1 MSSKVEGL
9 SYVPGLTSW
18 QCTSKEG
25 DLYSTWAEVPE
36 NLQKTV
42 IRPEH
47 FPTEDLEVQQQLK
60 RCVRVLPHLQNTG
73 GFFVALLEKV
83 EALPWESKREKV
95 FEETEKKEVEKKEE
109 PPTKKKRFWGFK
121 EDPFIYCKEGDE
133 AVSCFVHQINLAVL
147 FVVVLYDHW
156 INIKQKQCLR
166 WQRLPPITTSILKSR
181 PRTS

>member
-1 MSSKVEGL
+1 MEGL
-9 SYVPGLTSW
+9 SYIPGLTSW

-25 DLYSTWAEVPE
+25 DLYSTWSEVPE
-36 NLQKTV
+36 SLSTTL

-47 FPTEDLEVQQQLK
+47 FPTEDKDVSEQLK

-95 FEETEKKEVEKKEE
+95 FDGEEKENEKKEE

-133 AVSCFVHQINLAVL
+133 AVRITWQFNDH
-147 FVVVLYDHW
+147 VVAKLCYENTGHY
-156 INIKQKQCLR
+156 
-166 WQRLPPITTSILKSR
+166 RLKRLCYSILIIIMVKSEVIMV
-181 PRTS
+181 

>member
-1 MSSKVEGL
+1 MEGL
-9 SYVPGLTSW
+9 SYITGLTSW

-25 DLYSTWAEVPE
+25 DLYSTWSEVPE
-36 NLQKTV
+36 NLSTTL

-47 FPTEDLEVQQQLK
+47 FPTEDKEVLEQLK

-95 FEETEKKEVEKKEE
+95 FEGEGKENEKKEE

-133 AVSCFVHQINLAVL
+133 AVRITWQFIDYVLAKL
-147 FVVVLYDHW
+147 CYENTGHY
-156 INIKQKQCLR
+156 
-166 WQRLPPITTSILKSR
+166 RLKR
-181 PRTS
+181 

>member
-1 MSSKVEGL
+1 MYSSW
-9 SYVPGLTSW
+9 S
-18 QCTSKEG
+18 
-25 DLYSTWAEVPE
+25 EVPE

-47 FPTEDLEVQQQLK
+47 FPTEDKGVLEQLK

-83 EALPWESKREKV
+83 EALPWESKREKI
-95 FEETEKKEVEKKEE
+95 FENVEKKELDGKEVEKKEE

-133 AVSCFVHQINLAVL
+133 AVSLMDTQIFWVIPSNCAVI
-147 FVVVLYDHW
+147 F
-156 INIKQKQCLR
+156 
-166 WQRLPPITTSILKSR
+166 
-181 PRTS
+181 

>member
-1 MSSKVEGL
+1 MVLLLPMVTEEWAVRVVEVSSKVEGL

-25 DLYSTWAEVPE
+25 DLYSNWSEVPE

-47 FPTEDLEVQQQLK
+47 FPTEDQGVLEQLK

-83 EALPWESKREKV
+83 EALPWESKREKIV
-95 FEETEKKEVEKKEE
+95 EETEKKEEKEEKEEKEKKEE
-109 PPTKKKRFWGFK
+109 PPT
-121 EDPFIYCKEGDE
+121 
-133 AVSCFVHQINLAVL
+133 
-147 FVVVLYDHW
+147 
-156 INIKQKQCLR
+156 
-166 WQRLPPITTSILKSR
+166 
-181 PRTS
+181 

>member
-1 MSSKVEGL
+1 MSNKVEGL
-9 SYVPGLTSW
+9 SYITGLTSW

-25 DLYSTWAEVPE
+25 DLYSTWSEVPE
-36 NLQKTV
+36 NLSTTL

-47 FPTEDLEVQQQLK
+47 FPTEDKDVSEQLK

-83 EALPWESKREKV
+83 EHLPWESKREKV
-95 FEETEKKEVEKKEE
+95 FEGEEKENENKEE

-133 AVSCFVHQINLAVL
+133 AVRFSWD
-147 FVVVLYDHW
+147 LYDHV
-156 INIKQKQCLR
+156 IKR
-166 WQRLPPITTSILKSR
+166 SHASPPSHI
-181 PRTS
+181 